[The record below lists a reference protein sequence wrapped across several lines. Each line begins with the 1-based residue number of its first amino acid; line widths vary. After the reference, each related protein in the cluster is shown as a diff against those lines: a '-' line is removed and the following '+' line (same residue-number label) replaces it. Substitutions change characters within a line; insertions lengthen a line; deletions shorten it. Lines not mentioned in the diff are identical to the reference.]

1 MRKAPRQ
8 ERSRVMVETLIDAAA
23 QTIAERGLADTTTNH
38 IAKRAGVSVGSLYQ
52 YFATKDAIIDALS
65 ERMRKELTLAVDA
78 QIRSTLD
85 ADLHTLTR
93 GALTAVF
100 DYFEMHKGLYLELAR
115 NWYDAR
121 TMRTVDALE
130 RYMTE
135 AFRLY
140 LLRHHTEYRFENLPA
155 TLFIVF
161 NSTVFTGMR
170 YMSQPQSHIKRE
182 EVING
187 LTDMVTGYLM
197 QIGTGQ
203 PAAASSSQDRHKP
216 KGSRSG

>member
-1 MRKAPRQ
+1 
-8 ERSRVMVETLIDAAA
+8 MVETLIDAAA
-23 QTIAERGLADTTTNH
+23 KTISERGLADTTTNH

-52 YFATKDAIIDALS
+52 YFATKDAIVDALS
-65 ERMRKELTLAVDA
+65 ERMRKELTLAIDA
-78 QIRSTLD
+78 QVRALLD
-85 ADLHTLTR
+85 ADLRTLTH

-121 TMRTVDALE
+121 TLRTVDSLE

-140 LLRHHTEYRFENLPA
+140 LLRHHAEYRFENLPA

-170 YMSQPQSHIKRE
+170 YMSQPQSHIRRE
-182 EVING
+182 DVING
-187 LTDMVTGYLM
+187 LTDMVTGYLT
-197 QIGTGQ
+197 QTGA
-203 PAAASSSQDRHKP
+203 PPPVAKP
-216 KGSRSG
+216 VRSRKNRS